1 MLYNFSSN
9 FALEIHFQFIQ
20 RFGFQKSI
28 NKNSWTHKNLEKKT
42 YYRVTLNAV
51 IFNMYFISR
60 IVNIHN
66 TLNLYILKD
75 VLSNIFQN
83 KIRYLI
89 HKERT
94 RTKNNKSL
102 HLRRSGGGGFFFY

>member
-42 YYRVTLNAV
+42 YYRVTLNAA

-83 KIRYLI
+83 KMLLI
-89 HKERT
+89 VKIFNTQRT
-94 RTKNNKSL
+94 NANEE
-102 HLRRSGGGGFFFY
+102 